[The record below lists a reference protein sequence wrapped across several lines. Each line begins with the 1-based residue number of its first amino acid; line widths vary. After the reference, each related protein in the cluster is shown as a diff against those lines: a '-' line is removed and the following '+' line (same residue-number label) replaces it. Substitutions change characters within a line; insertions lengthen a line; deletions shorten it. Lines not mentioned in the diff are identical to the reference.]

1 MCGVSINAKRGQ
13 YKDIY
18 FQCFISY
25 VQTKTCVF
33 GRSNEKRNGGSK
45 NGNSQPRHESQKN
58 LRVHSY
64 LTPEQEMELCSRIF
78 KMGDV
83 CIPATCRVL
92 KEYLL
97 QVYFNT
103 LRCFLER
110 ERKYGKRC
118 FQGCLKLQHVF

>member
-1 MCGVSINAKRGQ
+1 MCGVSINAKRVR
-13 YKDIY
+13 YKDVY

-25 VQTKTCVF
+25 VQTKTRVF
-33 GRSNEKRNGGSK
+33 GSSNEKRNGDSK
-45 NGNSQPRHESQKN
+45 NGNSQSRHESQKN

-78 KMGDV
+78 KMVDV

-103 LRCFLER
+103 LRCIL
-110 ERKYGKRC
+110 
-118 FQGCLKLQHVF
+118 